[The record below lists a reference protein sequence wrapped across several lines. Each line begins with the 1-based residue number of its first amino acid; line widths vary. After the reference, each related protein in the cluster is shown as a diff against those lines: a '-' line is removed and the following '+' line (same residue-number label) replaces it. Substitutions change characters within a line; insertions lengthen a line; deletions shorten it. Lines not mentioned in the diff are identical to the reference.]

1 MRDSVAAVRALDL
14 KDLPMPPLTWRD
26 PSPADLAVIARW
38 AMAEGW
44 PGRVKGA
51 PLDEAEFTAIA
62 HLPGH
67 LSRCLAAADGTPQA
81 FGQVWTDAPGDV
93 HLVRLIVDPAR
104 RGQGLGRTLCQQ
116 LLAEALALPGD
127 GRVRLKLRRDN
138 AAALRTYLSVGFREE
153 APAPGPHVLMLVYR
167 RED

>member
-1 MRDSVAAVRALDL
+1 MRFISQKAR
-14 KDLPMPPLTWRD
+14 PMSIAMWRD
-26 PSPADLAVIARW
+26 PNSTDLEVIARW

-44 PGRVKGA
+44 PGRVKGT
-51 PLDEAEFTAIA
+51 PLDEAEFRAIT

-67 LSRCLAAADGTPQA
+67 LSRCMAAEDGTPRA
-81 FGQVWTDAPGDV
+81 FGQVWTDTHGAM

-104 RGQGLGRTLCQQ
+104 RGQGLGRTLCQR
-116 LLAEALALPGD
+116 LLAEALARSSD

-138 AAALRTYLSVGFREE
+138 TAALRTYLSVGFREKE
-153 APAPGPHVLMLVYR
+153 QAPGPHVLMLVYQ